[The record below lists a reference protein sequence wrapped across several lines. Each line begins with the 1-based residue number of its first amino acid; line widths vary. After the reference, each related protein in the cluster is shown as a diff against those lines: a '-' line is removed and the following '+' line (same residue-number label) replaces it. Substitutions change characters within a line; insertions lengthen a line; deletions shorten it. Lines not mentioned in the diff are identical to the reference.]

1 MTRSNPS
8 RLKTVALGVALAGGL
23 LGLIADANA
32 GASIVINNINAP
44 GVGFNDPTPAAP
56 IGGNPGT
63 TLGEQRLYAFTYA
76 ADQWGATL
84 TSTIPIVISAQMTP
98 LSCTSTS
105 GVLGSAGATKV
116 FRNFA
121 NAPKADTWYSYALAN
136 KLSGTYLGTPNDPQI
151 SANFN
156 SNLGQPGCLDG
167 QFFYLGVDNH
177 PTTGSLD
184 FVTVLLHEMGHGLGF
199 QTYTD
204 GSTGRFN
211 AGFPSIWDWYLASST
226 SGKLWKDMTN
236 AQRKASSIS
245 VDKLVWTGPLVTAA
259 LPGVLTQGIPKL
271 TISGPNAGGA
281 AGRYEVGTASFGPP
295 ISTTPLSGQV
305 MPVVDQ
311 PDGVTGLACNPL
323 DATNARAV
331 NGNIALIDRGTCA
344 FTIKVK
350 NAQNAGAIG
359 VIIADNAA
367 GSPPAGLGGS
377 DPTITIAAVRVT
389 QTDGATIKAS
399 LAGRTARKSG
409 VIGSLALLGT
419 QYQGADRQG
428 RMLMFAPNPYQ
439 SGSSVSHYDVTAFR
453 NQLMEP
459 AINGDLTHSVTPP
472 EDLTFP
478 LLKDIGW

>member
-1 MTRSNPS
+1 MNKNH
-8 RLKTVALGVALAGGL
+8 LKAVALGVALAGGL
-23 LGLIADANA
+23 IGAAGNAYA
-32 GASIVINNINAP
+32 GAQIVINNINAP

-56 IGGNPGT
+56 VGGNPGT

-105 GVLGSAGATKV
+105 AVLGSAGATKV
-116 FRNFA
+116 FRNFP

-136 KLSGTYLGTPNDPQI
+136 KLSGTYQGTLNDPQI

-156 SNLGQPGCLDG
+156 SNLGQTGCLDG
-167 QFFYLGVDNH
+167 QFFYLGVDGQF
-177 PTTGSLD
+177 PTGSID
-184 FVTVLLHEMGHGLGF
+184 FVTVLLHEMGHGIGF

-211 AGFPSIWDWYLASST
+211 AGFPSIWDWYLMNGST
-226 SGKLWKDMTN
+226 GKLWKDMTN
-236 AQRKASSIS
+236 AQRKASAIS
-245 VDKLVWTGPLVTAA
+245 VDKLVWSGPLVTAA
-259 LPGVLTQGIPKL
+259 LPGVLTQGQPKL
-271 TISGPNAGGA
+271 TVAGPNAGSA
-281 AGRYEVGTASFGPP
+281 AGRYDVGTASFGPP
-295 ISTTPLSGQV
+295 IARSPLSGQI

-323 DATNARAV
+323 DAVNSLAV
-331 NGNIALIDRGTCA
+331 RGNIALIDRGTCA

-359 VIIADNAA
+359 VIIADNAP

-389 QTDGATIKAS
+389 QTDGQTIKAA
-399 LAGRTARKSG
+399 LASRTARKSG

-419 QYQGADRQG
+419 QYQGADRAG
-428 RMLMFAPNPYQ
+428 HMLMFAPNPYQ

-478 LLKDIGW
+478 LLQDIGW